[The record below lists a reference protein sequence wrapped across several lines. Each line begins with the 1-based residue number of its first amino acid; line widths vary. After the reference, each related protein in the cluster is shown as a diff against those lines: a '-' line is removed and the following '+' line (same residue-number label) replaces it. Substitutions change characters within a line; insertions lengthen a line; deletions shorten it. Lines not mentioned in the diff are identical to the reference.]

1 MAKLLT
7 FLCVVSF
14 ISTALACSSD
24 LSDGTDLT
32 TTPARYSDSSAPYS
46 VTSTLPKE
54 KLGSSEG
61 TPRELEA
68 VWEAWALLN
77 KEHIDRASFEPGA
90 FEESAIKGL
99 IDSVEDTHTA
109 YVDPLVLQI
118 EQTDL
123 SGQFEGIGAH
133 VRRREDGM
141 IQIISPIE
149 GGPAEA
155 AGILAG
161 DIILAVDGESIEGLE
176 LLEAVSKIRG
186 PKGSIVSLTV
196 KHIGQLETTIIEVSR
211 DVIALPS
218 VLLRSDPGDEI
229 THIRITEFKGDTPM
243 RLSEILNAELEA
255 GSKGL
260 ILDLRSNPGGYL
272 QQVFDITNMFLD
284 DGIIL
289 LEERQ
294 NENVTWRASGGGFAT
309 NLPMVVLVN
318 KYSASGSEILMGAF
332 QDNDRATVIGEQT
345 FGKGTV
351 NVFRKLSNGGGLY
364 MSVGRWYTPNKRPIE
379 GEGLTPDILVTSRD
393 SKEADIKQV
402 DAAYDEINKLLND

>member
-14 ISTALACSSD
+14 ISTALACSSA
-24 LSDGTDLT
+24 LSDDTDLT
-32 TTPARYSDSSAPYS
+32 TTPTKYSDSSAPYS

-294 NENVTWRASGGGFAT
+294 NENVTWRASGGGLAT

>member
-1 MAKLLT
+1 MARLMT
-7 FLCVVSF
+7 FIFAFLCFTV
-14 ISTALACSSD
+14 IAACSSEPGED
-24 LSDGTDLT
+24 SSSTDT
-32 TTPARYSDSSAPYS
+32 SEYGEASAPYPI
-46 VTSTLPKE
+46 TSQHAE
-54 KLGSSEG
+54 GDLGSSQG
-61 TPRELEA
+61 TPKELESI
-68 VWEAWALLN
+68 WEAWALLN
-77 KEHIDRASFEPGA
+77 REHIDRASFDPEV

-99 IDSVEDTHTA
+99 IDAVEDTHTS
-109 YVDPLVLQI
+109 YVDPLVLEI

-186 PKGSIVSLTV
+186 PKGSTVSLTV
-196 KHIGQLETTIIEVSR
+196 KHIGQLESVVIDVLR

-218 VLLRSDPGDEI
+218 VLLRSDPGADI
-229 THIRITEFKGDTPM
+229 THIRITEFKGDTPT
-243 RLSEILNAELEA
+243 RLFEILNTELES

-272 QQVFDITNMFLD
+272 QQVFDIANMFLD
-284 DGIIL
+284 EGVIL

-294 NENVTWRASGGGFAT
+294 NEKVTWQASPGGIAIE
-309 NLPMVVLVN
+309 LPMVLLVN

-332 QDNDRATVIGEQT
+332 QDNGRARVIGEQT

-379 GEGLTPDILVTSRD
+379 GEGLVPDISITSRD
-393 SKEADIKQV
+393 SQEADIKQV
-402 DAAYDEINKLLND
+402 DAAYEELKKILHK

>member
-14 ISTALACSSD
+14 ISTALACSSA
-24 LSDGTDLT
+24 LSDDTDLT
-32 TTPARYSDSSAPYS
+32 TAPAKYSDSSAPYS

-99 IDSVEDTHTA
+99 IDSVEDTHTS

-161 DIILAVDGESIEGLE
+161 DIIIEFDGELIDQMKE
-176 LLEAVSKIRG
+176 LPL
-186 PKGSIVSLTV
+186 IVAQTEVGKTVTV
-196 KHIGQLETTIIEVSR
+196 KLWR
-211 DVIALPS
+211 NKK
-218 VLLRSDPGDEI
+218 EI
-229 THIRITEFKGDTPM
+229 
-243 RLSEILNAELEA
+243 
-255 GSKGL
+255 
-260 ILDLRSNPGGYL
+260 
-272 QQVFDITNMFLD
+272 
-284 DGIIL
+284 
-289 LEERQ
+289 
-294 NENVTWRASGGGFAT
+294 
-309 NLPMVVLVN
+309 
-318 KYSASGSEILMGAF
+318 
-332 QDNDRATVIGEQT
+332 
-345 FGKGTV
+345 
-351 NVFRKLSNGGGLY
+351 
-364 MSVGRWYTPNKRPIE
+364 
-379 GEGLTPDILVTSRD
+379 
-393 SKEADIKQV
+393 
-402 DAAYDEINKLLND
+402 

>member
-14 ISTALACSSD
+14 ISTALACSSA
-24 LSDGTDLT
+24 LSDDTDLN
-32 TTPARYSDSSAPYS
+32 TTPTKYSDSSAPYS

>member
-14 ISTALACSSD
+14 ISTALTCSSA
-24 LSDGTDLT
+24 LSDDTDLT
-32 TTPARYSDSSAPYS
+32 TAPAKYSDSSAPYS

-99 IDSVEDTHTA
+99 IDSVEDTHTS

>member
-14 ISTALACSSD
+14 ISTALACSSA
-24 LSDGTDLT
+24 LSDDTDLT
-32 TTPARYSDSSAPYS
+32 TTPTKYSDSSAPYS

-161 DIILAVDGESIEGLE
+161 DIILAVDGESIEGLA

>member
-14 ISTALACSSD
+14 ISTALACSSA
-24 LSDGTDLT
+24 LSDNTDLT
-32 TTPARYSDSSAPYS
+32 TTPTKYSDSSAPYS

>member
-1 MAKLLT
+1 MVKLSTLIFALPF
-7 FLCVVSF
+7 FL
-14 ISTALACSSD
+14 IIAACSSEQ
-24 LSDGTDLT
+24 GEQ
-32 TTPARYSDSSAPYS
+32 PP
-46 VTSTLPKE
+46 VTSTSGYSGGSSPYSTTSVAIE
-54 KLGSSEG
+54 SNLGSSQG
-61 TPRELEA
+61 TPKELEA
-68 VWEAWALLN
+68 IWEAWALLN
-77 KEHIDRASFEPGA
+77 KEHIDRASFDSDN

-99 IDSVEDTHTA
+99 IDSVEDTHTS
-109 YVDPLVLQI
+109 YVDPLVLEI

-186 PKGSIVSLTV
+186 PKGSTVSLTV
-196 KHIGQLETTIIEVSR
+196 KHIGELESTVIDVLR
-211 DVIALPS
+211 DIIALPS
-218 VLLRSDPGDEI
+218 VLLRSDPGADI
-229 THIRITEFKGDTPM
+229 THIRITEFKGDTPT
-243 RLSEILNAELEA
+243 RLSEILDTEIES

-272 QQVFDITNMFLD
+272 QQVFDIANMFLD

-294 NENVTWRASGGGFAT
+294 TENITWQASAGGSAT
-309 NLPMVVLVN
+309 DLPMVVLVN

-332 QDNDRATVIGEQT
+332 QDNGRASIIGEQT

-364 MSVGRWYTPNKRPIE
+364 MSVGRWYTPAKRPIE
-379 GEGLTPDILVTSRD
+379 GEGLTPDILITSRD
-393 SKEADIKQV
+393 SQEADIKQV
-402 DAAYDEINKLLND
+402 DAAYEEIEKLLQN

>member
-1 MAKLLT
+1 MVKLSSLIFT
-7 FLCVVSF
+7 VVF
-14 ISTALACSSD
+14 VSTIAACGSEQSSGSVQTPTSGD
-24 LSDGTDLT
+24 DGG
-32 TTPARYSDSSAPYS
+32 ASAPYPITSS
-46 VTSTLPKE
+46 VTESD
-54 KLGSSEG
+54 LGSSQG
-61 TPRELEA
+61 TPKELEA
-68 VWEAWALLN
+68 IWEAWALLN
-77 KEHIDRASFEPGA
+77 KEHIDRASFDSEN

-99 IDSVEDTHTA
+99 IDAVEDTHTS
-109 YVDPLVLQI
+109 YVDPLVLEI

-186 PKGSIVSLTV
+186 PKGSTVSLTI
-196 KHIGQLETTIIEVSR
+196 KHIGQLESIVIDVLR

-218 VLLRSDPGDEI
+218 VLLRSDPGADI
-229 THIRITEFKGDTPM
+229 THIRITEFKGDTPN
-243 RLSEILNAELEA
+243 RLSEILDAEIA
-255 GSKGL
+255 SGSKGL

-272 QQVFDITNMFLD
+272 QQVFDIADMFLD

-294 NENVTWRASGGGFAT
+294 NRNITWQASKGGAAT
-309 NLPMVVLVN
+309 DIPMVVLVN

-332 QDNDRATVIGEQT
+332 QDNGRARVIGEQT

-364 MSVGRWYTPNKRPIE
+364 MSIGRWYTPNERPIE
-379 GEGLTPDILVTSRD
+379 GEGLTPDILITSRD
-393 SKEADIKQV
+393 SQEADIKQV
-402 DAAYDEINKLLND
+402 DAAYEEIKKLLRN

>member
-1 MAKLLT
+1 MTKLLT
-7 FLCVVSF
+7 SLCVVSF
-14 ISTALACSSD
+14 ISISLACSSD
-24 LSDGTDLT
+24 ITDQADLA
-32 TTPARYSDSSAPYS
+32 TPVKYSDSSAPYPM
-46 VTSTLPKE
+46 TSTLPKE
-54 KLGSSEG
+54 QLGSSKG

-68 VWEAWALLN
+68 VWEAWSLLN
-77 KEHIDRASFEPGA
+77 KEHIDRASFEPET

-99 IDSVEDTHTA
+99 IDSVEDTHTS

-161 DIILAVDGESIEGLE
+161 DIILAVDGESIEGVE

-196 KHIGQLETTIIEVSR
+196 KHIGELETTIIDVSR

-218 VLLRSDPGDEI
+218 VLLRSDPGDDI
-229 THIRITEFKGDTPM
+229 THIRITEFKGDTPI
-243 RLSEILNAELEA
+243 RLSEILNTELEA

-272 QQVFDITNMFLD
+272 QQVFDIANMFLD
-284 DGIIL
+284 DGVIL

-294 NENVTWRASGGGFAT
+294 SENVTWQASGGGFAS
-309 NLPMVVLVN
+309 NIPMVVLVN

-332 QDNDRATVIGEQT
+332 QDNERATVIGEQT

-393 SKEADIKQV
+393 AKEADIKQV
-402 DAAYDEINKLLND
+402 DEAYKEINKLLND

>member
-1 MAKLLT
+1 MTKLLT
-7 FLCVVSF
+7 LLCVVSF
-14 ISTALACSSD
+14 ISIPLACSSD
-24 LSDGTDLT
+24 T
-32 TTPARYSDSSAPYS
+32 TAEPDVPTPGKYSDSSAPYPM
-46 VTSTLPKE
+46 TSTIPKE
-54 KLGSSEG
+54 QLGSSEG

-68 VWEAWALLN
+68 VWEAWSLLN
-77 KEHIDRASFEPGA
+77 KEHIDRATFEAGT

-99 IDSVEDTHTA
+99 IDSVEDTHTS

-196 KHIGQLETTIIEVSR
+196 KHIGELETTIIDVSR

-218 VLLRSDPGDEI
+218 VLLRSDPGDDI
-229 THIRITEFKGDTPM
+229 THIRITEFKGDTPV
-243 RLSEILNAELEA
+243 RLSEILNKELEA

-272 QQVFDITNMFLD
+272 QQVFDIANMFLD
-284 DGIIL
+284 DGVIL

-294 NENVTWRASGGGFAT
+294 SENVTWQASGGGFAST
-309 NLPMVVLVN
+309 LPMVVLVN

-332 QDNDRATVIGEQT
+332 QDNGRATVIGEQT

-402 DAAYDEINKLLND
+402 DEAYKEINKLLND

>member
-1 MAKLLT
+1 MVKLSTLIFALPF
-7 FLCVVSF
+7 FL
-14 ISTALACSSD
+14 IIAACSSEQ
-24 LSDGTDLT
+24 GEQ
-32 TTPARYSDSSAPYS
+32 PP
-46 VTSTLPKE
+46 VTSTSGYSGGSSPYSTTSVAIE
-54 KLGSSEG
+54 SNLGSSQG
-61 TPRELEA
+61 TPKELEA
-68 VWEAWALLN
+68 IWEAWALLN
-77 KEHIDRASFEPGA
+77 KEHIDRASFDPES

-99 IDSVEDTHTA
+99 IDAVEDTHTS
-109 YVDPLVLQI
+109 YVDPLVLEI

-186 PKGSIVSLTV
+186 PKGSTVSLTV
-196 KHIGQLETTIIEVSR
+196 KHIGQLESTVIDVLR

-218 VLLRSDPGDEI
+218 VLLRSDPGADI
-229 THIRITEFKGDTPM
+229 THIRITEFKGDTPT
-243 RLSEILNAELEA
+243 RLSEILDTEIES

-272 QQVFDITNMFLD
+272 QQVFDIANMFLD

-294 NENVTWRASGGGFAT
+294 NENITWQASAGGPAT
-309 NLPMVVLVN
+309 DLPMVVLVN
-318 KYSASGSEILMGAF
+318 KYSASGSEIDGSF
-332 QDNDRATVIGEQT
+332 PR
-345 FGKGTV
+345 
-351 NVFRKLSNGGGLY
+351 
-364 MSVGRWYTPNKRPIE
+364 
-379 GEGLTPDILVTSRD
+379 
-393 SKEADIKQV
+393 
-402 DAAYDEINKLLND
+402 

>member
-1 MAKLLT
+1 MTKLLT
-7 FLCVVSF
+7 SLCVVSF
-14 ISTALACSSD
+14 ISISLACSSD
-24 LSDGTDLT
+24 ITDQADLA
-32 TTPARYSDSSAPYS
+32 TPVKYSDSSAPYPM
-46 VTSTLPKE
+46 TSTLPKE
-54 KLGSSEG
+54 QLGSSKG

-68 VWEAWALLN
+68 VWEAWSLLN
-77 KEHIDRASFEPGA
+77 KEHIDRASFEPDT

-99 IDSVEDTHTA
+99 IDSVEDTHTS

-161 DIILAVDGESIEGLE
+161 DIILAVDGESIEGVE

-196 KHIGQLETTIIEVSR
+196 KHIGELETTIIDVSR

-218 VLLRSDPGDEI
+218 VLLRSDPGDDI
-229 THIRITEFKGDTPM
+229 THIRITEFKGDTPI
-243 RLSEILNAELEA
+243 RLSEILNTELEA

-272 QQVFDITNMFLD
+272 QQVFDIANMFLD
-284 DGIIL
+284 DGVIL

-294 NENVTWRASGGGFAT
+294 SENVTWQASGGGFAS
-309 NLPMVVLVN
+309 NIPMVVLVN

-332 QDNDRATVIGEQT
+332 QDNERATVIGEQT

-393 SKEADIKQV
+393 AKEADIKQV
-402 DAAYDEINKLLND
+402 DEAYKEINKLLND